1 LGYNGVKLSDFSTN
15 GGTLSAADTAKITQ
29 GAYTAWGY
37 QYFYRLPTI
46 TTGNKATVYNLMFSN
61 IPNNLGSAGLAKSL
75 MSVAR
80 SVDGGVVV
88 P

>member
-1 LGYNGVKLSDFSTN
+1 LGYNGVKLSDFATN
-15 GGTLSAADTAKITQ
+15 GGTLSRADSNKITQ

-46 TTGNKATVYNLMFSN
+46 TAGAKLTTYNLITN
-61 IPNNLGSAGLAKSL
+61 RIPSNLGSSGIPKTA

-80 SVDGGVVV
+80 TVDGGVVT